1 MVLRPPDR
9 KPPEPAGTYKRLRGD
24 LERAEAELRKILR
37 LAPRATEKYPE
48 IGQAARA
55 VLHALTRAVQDHAD
69 ADSAWRRY
77 ELLAARENF
86 PLLACE
92 NVPLSEAGFLA
103 CARRG
108 S

>member
-1 MVLRPPDR
+1 MLGHSFGGKVALEQLNRHPDGLESAWIVDSA
-9 KPPEPAGTYKRLRGD
+9 PGGGD
-24 LERAEAELRKILR
+24 PQGSAWEMLAALERT
-37 LAPRATEKYPE
+37 PGP
-48 IGQAARA
+48 
-55 VLHALTRAVQDHAD
+55 
-69 ADSAWRRY
+69 
-77 ELLAARENF
+77 LLAARENF